1 MKGNKRLKEK
11 GITLVALVITIII
24 LLILAGIAI
33 ASLTGDNGLF
43 ARARQAKTE
52 TEVAEVK
59 ERAQTDIL
67 EEQTGNNGN
76 LAKSKFIEILNKYF
90 KDVPTEE
97 NFPEDLTTLTLETRE
112 EYGSHSIKISEIYNG
127 SFPKTIDSL
136 KVGDK
141 VYYDTGNKNVG
152 NQGIIECT
160 VLYDKAYNEANGT
173 NYGIQ
178 IISSD
183 IIKTTDGITETVTLG
198 VDDPEITEGTN
209 NFEKAKNSY
218 NNALKTLYDK
228 AQEYLNPEY
237 ATAAR
242 CVGSDPADPDWDT
255 TTNEAGYY
263 TKEIAEEKNEYQ
275 NYMETYYNTLKN
287 GDEKYNTDWEQIRNI
302 AELQK
307 TSDKYWIASRSV
319 RSDSSTTNFIMYFM
333 FPEGELSSI
342 NLCIVYSNGGAGGT
356 NGYGRSYGF
365 RPIFTLKS
373 GIEISNNNGTNET
386 YTLIP

>member
-373 GIEISNNNGTNET
+373 GIELSNNNGTNET